1 MNGLDVQP
9 RVSVKNV
16 LYATDFSP
24 VAEFAAPIAAELAR
38 KFGAKVLAVH
48 VRPPQVYG
56 LAPPESWPAIQ
67 EASDR
72 QTEEQKKHLEGLF
85 RGVKNS
91 VLIGEGDT
99 VEVISALI
107 KDKEIDLV
115 VIGTHGR
122 RNFEK
127 VLLGSVA
134 EKILR
139 RSPVPVLTVGPHVTS
154 EPEQAAWIQHILYAT
169 DFSPASEGAAH
180 FAISLAEENQAH
192 LDLLHVIEPRK
203 AKDYD
208 SASEFVHA
216 RTAQL
221 ESLVPTEAQ
230 LWCQPK
236 YLVEV
241 GNPAEEILKVAKRY
255 KADLIVMGVKRTEHD
270 LGASNHLPWAIAHK
284 VISQAR
290 CPVLTVVG

>member
-1 MNGLDVQP
+1 MKTLDVQP
-9 RVSVKNV
+9 RVSVKNI

-24 VAEFAAPIAAELAR
+24 IAEFAAPIAAELAR

-56 LAPPESWPAIQ
+56 LAPPESWPALQ
-67 EASDR
+67 EAADR

-85 RGVKNS
+85 RGVENS
-91 VLIGEGDT
+91 VIIGEGDT
-99 VEVISALI
+99 WEVISALI
-107 KDKEIDLV
+107 KEKEIDLV

-122 RNFEK
+122 RNLEK
-127 VLLGSVA
+127 LLLGSIA

-139 RSPVPVLTVGPHVTS
+139 RSPVPVLTVGPHATS
-154 EPEQAAWIQHILYAT
+154 EPDQIARLQQILYAT
-169 DFSPASEGAAH
+169 DFSPASEGAARY
-180 FAISLAEENQAH
+180 AISLAEESQAH
-192 LDLLHVIEPRK
+192 LELLHVIEPRK

-208 SASEFVHA
+208 SASELVHA
-216 RTAQL
+216 CAAQL
-221 ESLVPTEAQ
+221 ENLVPTEAQ

-241 GNPAEEILKVAKRY
+241 GDPAEEILKVAKRY
-255 KADLIVMGVKRTEHD
+255 KANLIVMGVKGTEHD
-270 LGASNHLPWAIAHK
+270 LGASTHLPWAIAHK

>member
-1 MNGLDVQP
+1 MKTLDAQT
-9 RVSVKNV
+9 RIALKSV

-24 VAEFAAPIAAELAR
+24 VAEFAAPIAAEVAR

-56 LAPPESWPAIQ
+56 LAPPESWPALQ
-67 EASDR
+67 EAADR
-72 QTEEQKKHLEGLF
+72 QVEEQKKHLEALF
-85 RGVKNS
+85 RGVQNS

-99 VEVISALI
+99 WEVISALI
-107 KDKEIDLV
+107 REKQIDLV

-122 RNFEK
+122 RGLEK
-127 VLLGSVA
+127 ILLGSVA

-154 EPEQAAWIQHILYAT
+154 ESNQIAKVGQILYAT
-169 DFSPASEGAAH
+169 DFSPASEGAARY
-180 FAISLAEENQAH
+180 AISLAEENQAH

-203 AKDYD
+203 AKQHDP
-208 SASEFVHA
+208 ASDLVHA
-216 RTAQL
+216 SVSRL
-221 ESLVPTEAQ
+221 ENLVPTEAQ
-230 LWCQPK
+230 LWCEPK
-236 YLVEV
+236 YFVEV
-241 GNPAEEILKVAKRY
+241 GDPAEEILKIAKRY
-255 KADLIVMGVKRTEHD
+255 KADLIVMGVKRTEGD
-270 LGASNHLPWAIAHK
+270 LGASTHLPWAVAHK

>member
-1 MNGLDVQP
+1 MKTLNVQT

-38 KFGAKVLAVH
+38 KFGAKLLAVH

-67 EASDR
+67 EAADR
-72 QTEEQKKHLEGLF
+72 QSVEQKKHLEGLF
-85 RGVKNS
+85 HGAENS

-99 VEVISALI
+99 WEVISALI
-107 KDKEIDLV
+107 KEKEVDLV

-122 RNFEK
+122 RNLEK

-154 EPEQAAWIQHILYAT
+154 EPEQITRVQHILYAT
-169 DFSPASEGAAH
+169 DFSPASEAA
-180 FAISLAEENQAH
+180 ARYAVSLAEENQAH

-208 SASEFVHA
+208 SASELVHA

-221 ESLVPTEAQ
+221 ESLVPGEAQ

-236 YLVEV
+236 YFVEV
-241 GNPAEEILKVAKRY
+241 GNPAEEILKTAKRY
-255 KADLIVMGVKRTEHD
+255 KADLIVMGVKHAEGD
-270 LGASNHLPWAIAHK
+270 LGASTHLPWAIAHK